1 MDSLIA
7 PITSQYTYLHLCSV
21 NTTCLKRK
29 AGIRIPKMPERFAS
43 IQKKSFRGGKFTFIV
58 RKLKL

>member
-7 PITSQYTYLHLCSV
+7 PIAESSFLFWGSKQKLL
-21 NTTCLKRK
+21 RK
-29 AGIRIPKMPERFAS
+29 AGIWIPKMPERFAS
-43 IQKKSFRGGKFTFIV
+43 IQKKSIQVGKFTFIV